1 MTTETTTKPATPWGE
16 IIEAYAK
23 QNTVEILPFVR
34 QMLGRDAYRAAVPDF
49 LRSLRFCGINAR
61 EYYATLEDYLVITL
75 RLRYSDTSQEARRRR
90 RLGEF
95 TEEENAAAIA
105 ARVEWMKDHL
115 LT

>member
-1 MTTETTTKPATPWGE
+1 MASATQETQTAWGE

-23 QNTVEILPFVR
+23 QKTVEILNAVR
-34 QMLGRDAYRAAVPDF
+34 QMLGRDAYRAAVPDI
-49 LRSLRFCGINAR
+49 LRSMRFCGIAPR
-61 EYYATLEDYLVITL
+61 GYYATLEDYLVITL
-75 RLRYSDTSQEARRRR
+75 RLRYSDMSQEARRRR

-105 ARVEWMKDHL
+105 ARVEWLKDHL